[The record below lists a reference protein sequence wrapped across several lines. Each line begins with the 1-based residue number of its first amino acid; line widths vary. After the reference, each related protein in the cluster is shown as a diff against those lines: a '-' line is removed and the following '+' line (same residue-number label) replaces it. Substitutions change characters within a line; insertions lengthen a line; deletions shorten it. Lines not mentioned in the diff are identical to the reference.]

1 MARLVLATFGS
12 HGDLNPFLAL
22 GLELKTRGH
31 SVIVAAAPVYKA
43 DIERLG
49 LEHAPVRPDLD
60 QADVKMLERAMDPR
74 WGAEVIVRELLMPVI
89 RDSYADLEKAASGAD
104 LIVTHTLTYAAPVL
118 AEKKGLR
125 WLSVSLQ
132 PLMFF
137 SAYDPPV
144 LAPAPWLAALRPLG
158 PGFNAALLGLLKRF
172 SYPWGEPVRALR
184 KDLGLGPGQDPI
196 FEGQH
201 SPYGVLALY
210 SGLFASPQPDWPAHV
225 TVCGFP
231 FLDQDLGGKPLD
243 PRLEAFLDS
252 GEKPVVFTLG
262 STAVRIAGDFYGRA
276 AEAARLA
283 GRRAVLLA
291 GDGGEALGRL
301 PPDIVA
307 VPSAPYH
314 ILFPRCAAIVHS
326 GGIGTTAQALRAG
339 VPQIVAPFA
348 HDQYDNA
355 ARIQRMGVGSRCKR
369 TETAPELAATLSRL
383 LNDNEIKRQAAQAG
397 AAIRAENGVLLA
409 CDEIEAALKASF
421 REG

>member
-1 MARLVLATFGS
+1 MARIVLATFGS

-22 GLELKTRGH
+22 GLELRKRGH
-31 SVIVAAAPVYKA
+31 SVVVAAAPVYKS
-43 DIERLG
+43 DVERLG

-60 QADVKMLERAMDPR
+60 QEDVKMLERAMDPR

-89 RDSYADLEKAASGAD
+89 RESYADLEKAAAGAD
-104 LIVTHTLTYAAPVL
+104 LIVSHVLTYAAPVL

-158 PGFNAALLGLLKRF
+158 PRFNGALLRLLKRF
-172 SYPWGEPVRALR
+172 SRSWGDPVRALR
-184 KDLGLGPGQDPI
+184 KDLGLGPGRDPI

-201 SPYGVLALY
+201 SPHGVLALY
-210 SGLFASPQPDWPAHV
+210 SSLFASPQPDWPAHV

-231 FLDQDLGGKPLD
+231 FLDQDLGGRPLD
-243 PRLEAFLDS
+243 PRLAAFLAAGD
-252 GEKPVVFTLG
+252 KPAVFTLG

-283 GRRAVLLA
+283 GEGV
-291 GDGGEALGRL
+291 EALGNL
-301 PPDIVA
+301 PPGVIA
-307 VPSAPYH
+307 APSAPYH
-314 ILFPRCAAIVHS
+314 LLFPRCAAIVHS

-369 TETAPELAATLSRL
+369 TATAPELAATLSRL
-383 LNDNEIKRQAAQAG
+383 LNDNEIKRQAAQVG
-397 AAIRAENGVLLA
+397 AEIRAENGVLLA
-409 CDEIEAALKASF
+409 CDAIEAASKDSF
-421 REG
+421 RER

>member
-1 MARLVLATFGS
+1 VTRIVLTTFGS

-22 GLELKTRGH
+22 GLELKARGH
-31 SVIVAAAPVYKA
+31 SVVVATASVYKT
-43 DIERLG
+43 DVERLG
-49 LEHAPVRPDLD
+49 LEHAPVRPELD
-60 QADVKMLERAMDPR
+60 QKDVRTLERAMDPR
-74 WGAEVIVRELLMPVI
+74 WGAEVILRELLMPVI
-89 RDSYADLEKAASGAD
+89 RDSYADLEKAAAGAD
-104 LIVTHTLTYAAPVL
+104 LIVSHVLAYAAPVL

-144 LAPAPWLAALRPLG
+144 LAPAPWLASLRPLG
-158 PGFNAALLGLLKRF
+158 PGFNGALLSLLKRF
-172 SYPWGEPVRALR
+172 SYSWGDPVRALR
-184 KDLGLGPGQDPI
+184 QDLGLGPGADPI

-210 SGLFASPQPDWPAHV
+210 SGLFASPQPDWPAQA

-243 PRLEAFLDS
+243 PRLEAFLAT
-252 GEKPVVFTLG
+252 GEKPVAFTLG
-262 STAVRIAGDFYGRA
+262 SMAVRIAGDFYGRA

-291 GDGGEALGRL
+291 GEGVEALGAL
-301 PPDIVA
+301 PPGILA

-314 ILFPRCAAIVHS
+314 ALFPRCAAIVHS
-326 GGIGTTAQALRAG
+326 GGIGTTAQALRSG

-355 ARIQRMGVGSRCKR
+355 ARIERMGAGGRCRR
-369 TETAPELAATLSRL
+369 TAKAPELAATLSRL
-383 LNDNEIKRQAAQAG
+383 LSDNGLTNRAAQAG
-397 AAIRAENGVLLA
+397 AAIRTENGVATACDQIERLLA
-409 CDEIEAALKASF
+409 AKP
-421 REG
+421 